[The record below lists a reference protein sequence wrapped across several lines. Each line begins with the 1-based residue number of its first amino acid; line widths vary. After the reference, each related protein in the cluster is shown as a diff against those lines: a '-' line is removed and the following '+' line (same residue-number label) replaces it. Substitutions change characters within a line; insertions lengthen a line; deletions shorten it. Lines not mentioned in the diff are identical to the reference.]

1 MFSYFFFRDYAYV
14 IDDLFFLFLFFL
26 EFAVCI
32 SVISFKCVY
41 LSPQLLLILE
51 KTVLEIFLP
60 VIHTDVVALHYLENS
75 C

>member
-1 MFSYFFFRDYAYV
+1 MFSYFFFRDYAYF
-14 IDDLFFLFLFFL
+14 IDVFFVFCFF
-26 EFAVCI
+26 EFSVCI

-41 LSPQLLLILE
+41 LSPQFLLILE

>member
-1 MFSYFFFRDYAYV
+1 MFFF
-14 IDDLFFLFLFFL
+14 FLL
-26 EFAVCI
+26 EFTVCI

-60 VIHTDVVALHYLENS
+60 VTHTDVVALHYLENS